1 MEQFTKQY
9 SHIKFL
15 SCHPGWVDTPGVE
28 SAYGFKFLFKL
39 IYRTIKKISRANEK
53 FMGRM

>member
-1 MEQFTKQY
+1 MEQFTKQF

-28 SAYGFKFLFKL
+28 SAYGFFNFY
-39 IYRTIKKISRANEK
+39 INYFI
-53 FMGRM
+53 GQ